1 MSRHLASCPA
11 SHEPAGTRTDLVLL
25 RIEAAGDPRY
35 WLYLEAR
42 RSATL
47 QQLDAFLRRVW
58 LECCGHMSAF
68 RVGRQEVAKRS
79 VLGLAFGE
87 RGLRFTYDYDFGSTT
102 SLAGQVLGSR
112 LGSLGRPA
120 LRLLA
125 RNDPIPWRCE
135 MCPRPATVVC
145 PFCLDAGPCL
155 FCEEHARKHP
165 CADEEA
171 YLPVVNSPRMGV
183 CAYGA

>member
-11 SHEPAGTRTDLVLL
+11 SHDPAGARTDLVLL

-35 WLYLEAR
+35 WMYLEAR

-68 RVGRQEVAKRS
+68 WVGQQEVTKRS

-125 RNDPIPWRCE
+125 RNDPLPCAIRSARAYAE
-135 MCPRPATVVC
+135 GRPVRVIVKRMADVKGV
-145 PFCLDAGPCL
+145 
-155 FCEEHARKHP
+155 EELLAVKLNPDTHAR
-165 CADEEA
+165 
-171 YLPVVNSPRMGV
+171 
-183 CAYGA
+183 